1 MDYGHEQTEEK
12 LKKLEKRIATVFGDA
27 LKELKEESKEFFD
40 WFQKEDE
47 KKKLQLENEE
57 ITEEQYKKWRL
68 EQIRKSSRYK
78 TLEKKLAQRVTEANK
93 IAVAYINNDMAA
105 IFALNHNFSAFE
117 LEQMAGD
124 LSFTLWNEDTVRLL
138 VEENPD
144 ILPDLSIDEEKD
156 IDWNRKQ
163 VNKAILSGILQGK
176 SVDKIAD
183 DLVNRLKDINQN
195 AAIRNAR
202 TATTAA
208 ENAGRQESYKRAAEM
223 GIQFRKRWVATLDG
237 RTRDSHRDLDGQTVD
252 WDKPFKSK
260 LGKIR
265 YPGDK
270 SAKPADVWGCRCTM
284 RTVEKEGIEAEPR
297 QRRARD
303 PKTGKNVLIADMT
316 YKEWE
321 RRKDGSR
328 TD

>member
-40 WFQKEDE
+40 WFAKEDE
-47 KKKLQLENEE
+47 KKKKQLENEE
-57 ITEEQYKKWRL
+57 ITEEQYKQWRL
-68 EQIRKSSRYK
+68 EQTRKSSRYK

-124 LSFTLWNEDTVRLL
+124 LQFTLWDEDTVRLL
-138 VEENPD
+138 IEESPD

-183 DLVNRLKDINQN
+183 DLVNRLKDVNQN

-202 TATTAA
+202 TATTAV

-223 GIQFRKRWVATLDG
+223 GIKVRKRWVATLDG
-237 RTRDSHRDLDGQTVD
+237 RTRDSHRDLDGQAVD

-265 YPGDK
+265 YPGDR
-270 SAKPADVWGCRCTM
+270 SAKPANIWNCRCTM
-284 RTVEKEGIEAEPR
+284 RTVEKEGIEAESR
-297 QRRARD
+297 KRRARD
-303 PKTGKNVLIADMT
+303 PKTGKNVLIEDMT
-316 YKEWE
+316 YREWE
-321 RRKDGSR
+321 RWKGEQEE
-328 TD
+328 